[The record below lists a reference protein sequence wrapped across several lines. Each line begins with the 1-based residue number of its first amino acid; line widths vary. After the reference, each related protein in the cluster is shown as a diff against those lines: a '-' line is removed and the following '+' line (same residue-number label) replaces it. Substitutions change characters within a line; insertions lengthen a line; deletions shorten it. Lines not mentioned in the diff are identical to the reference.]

1 MSDSERDP
9 EIEAAKQAI
18 AEDAGA
24 DRGNDVT
31 GEAADDKTPS
41 DDGDAKGE
49 TASRNS
55 VLQANVAGVN
65 PAKS

>member
-1 MSDSERDP
+1 MDDP
-9 EIEAAKQAI
+9 ELEAARQAI
-18 AEDAGA
+18 ADDAGA

-41 DDGDAKGE
+41 EDGSRKGE
-49 TASRNS
+49 TPSQDS
-55 VLQANVAGVN
+55 VRQANAAGVN

>member
-1 MSDSERDP
+1 MGDP
-9 EIEAAKQAI
+9 DIESAKKAI

-31 GEAADDKTPS
+31 GEAADDKTPA

-49 TASRNS
+49 TASTSS
-55 VLQANVAGVN
+55 VHRANAAGAN